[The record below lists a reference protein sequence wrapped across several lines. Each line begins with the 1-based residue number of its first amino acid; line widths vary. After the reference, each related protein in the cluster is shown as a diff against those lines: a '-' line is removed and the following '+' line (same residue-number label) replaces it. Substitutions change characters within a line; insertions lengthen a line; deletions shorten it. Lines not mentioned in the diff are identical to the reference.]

1 MPNDKM
7 KVITVMSRKGGAGKT
22 TLLQALLSA
31 AIKDGKRCLAL
42 DADPQQALT
51 RWFERAEIN
60 NPLVRCA
67 QLEVSSDLEKWT
79 DEAWEKGETDI
90 VFVDTQ
96 GAAGAWADDL
106 AAFSD
111 VLIVPMKLGD
121 TDLTITTDTFNW
133 YCGLRERTDDPENLP
148 SFKVVLADVPNK
160 LTASQKYIEE
170 VALTRFPIMEDYFMH
185 RNQHIDADRSG
196 FLHDLADFRR
206 AHKYGLFR
214 SHAKLFDEAVEEAT
228 AILTEAMGET

>member
-1 MPNDKM
+1 MANDNM
-7 KVITVMSRKGGAGKT
+7 KVITIMSRKGGAGKT

-51 RWFERAEIN
+51 RWFQRAEIE
-60 NPLVRCA
+60 NPLVTRA

-79 DEAWEKGETDI
+79 DDAWEKGETDI

-148 SFKVVLADVPNK
+148 SFKVVFADVPNK
-160 LTASQKYIEE
+160 LTASQRYIEE
-170 VALTRFPIMEDYFMH
+170 LALTRFPVMEDYFMH

-196 FLHDLADFRR
+196 LLHDLADFRR
-206 AHKYGLFR
+206 NHKYGLFR
-214 SHAKLFDEAVEEAT
+214 SHAKHFDEAVEEAT
-228 AILTEAMGET
+228 SILTEAMGD